1 MEDTKIF
8 SQGMSKIHGWM
19 GQKKKAIQQPSKPK
33 RREKLYAY
41 VMPMNPRTAPLIRHQ
56 ISLRVRLSR
65 DSRNQRR
72 YSRLH
77 AAMRMRG
84 GPARRWLGWSDGT
97 EEVLYIGWYTSR
109 MYRIFSPK
117 GGWSYIWFWKWASI
131 FYFWRLQDSHALTCA
146 FLANQSKRSQRNFCV
161 QW

>member
-19 GQKKKAIQQPSKPK
+19 GQKKKAIQHPSKPK
-33 RREKLYAY
+33 RREKIYAY
-41 VMPMNPRTAPLIRHQ
+41 VMPVNPRTAPLVRHQ

-72 YSRLH
+72 YSRQH

-84 GPARRWLGWSDGT
+84 GPARRWLRWSDGT
-97 EEVLYIGWYTSR
+97 EEVLYIGSHVLEF
-109 MYRIFSPK
+109 FSQKEDEVVYGFESGQVYSISEGYKIHMLWHVRSLP
-117 GGWSYIWFWKWASI
+117 INLNALKWT
-131 FYFWRLQDSHALTCA
+131 FA
-146 FLANQSKRSQRNFCV
+146 FNGN
-161 QW
+161 